1 MNHCEYLTIRGRTTD
16 MEYAVSKYGNDDQKW
31 QAPPVSFFGAK
42 LRLFKH
48 TYTASVIQE
57 YIT

>member
-1 MNHCEYLTIRGRTTD
+1 MRGRTTD

-48 TYTASVIQE
+48 TCTASVIQE
-57 YIT
+57 HIT

>member
-1 MNHCEYLTIRGRTTD
+1 MHV
-16 MEYAVSKYGNDDQKW
+16 VSKYGKDDQKW

>member
-1 MNHCEYLTIRGRTTD
+1 MNHCEYLIMRSRTIN

-31 QAPPVSFFGAK
+31 QALPVSFFGAK

-48 TYTASVIQE
+48 THTTSVI
-57 YIT
+57 